1 MKRRQG
7 ERRILAVSLCG
18 LALMLAYFAIRTVP
32 MSRLTPLS
40 PAVGTDAGTR
50 EVTTP
55 GVRIDINTAGLEDL
69 MSLPNIGEVRARVI
83 LADREARGPFRYPE
97 DLIRVEGIG
106 QRTVEALLDYVTTG
120 GEGDAEDFGG
130 R

>member
-18 LALMLAYFAIRTVP
+18 LALMLAYFGIRTVP

-40 PAVGTDAGTR
+40 PAVGTDAVTR

-55 GVRIDINTAGLEDL
+55 GVRIDINTAGLEDEPAKYWG
-69 MSLPNIGEVRARVI
+69 SSSQGHP
-83 LADREARGPFRYPE
+83 
-97 DLIRVEGIG
+97 
-106 QRTVEALLDYVTTG
+106 
-120 GEGDAEDFGG
+120 G
-130 R
+130 RPGSKGAVPLS